1 MKHPT
6 MKDPW
11 RSVISVITMALAL
24 SVLGT
29 SCGQRPASGSK
40 AEAAQPQPT
49 SSPCPPT
56 DVDADTAEAR
66 LKSGNLRWKGTM
78 QTRDWA
84 AARMAT
90 ALCQRPFAVVVSCM
104 DSRVP
109 PELIFDQ
116 GLGDIFIIRVA
127 GPVLDRDQ
135 LASLEYA
142 LTKLNVKL
150 VLVLGHTDCG
160 AIHGAVAGERG
171 TYLPGLF
178 VKLEPAI
185 TYVSRNY
192 NGGRP
197 ISPLD
202 ATNLNRVSIANGRGV
217 ANDIIPKFPQ
227 PGVKVS
233 WGLYDTASGSVT
245 FTPAEPWLSS
255 Q

>member
-1 MKHPT
+1 
-6 MKDPW
+6 
-11 RSVISVITMALAL
+11 
-24 SVLGT
+24 
-29 SCGQRPASGSK
+29 
-40 AEAAQPQPT
+40 
-49 SSPCPPT
+49 
-56 DVDADTAEAR
+56 
-66 LKSGNLRWKGTM
+66 M

-84 AARMAT
+84 SARTAT
-90 ALCQRPFAVVVSCM
+90 ALCQRPFAAVVTCM
-104 DSRVP
+104 DSRLP

-116 GLGDIFIIRVA
+116 GLGDIFVVRVA

-142 LTKLNVKL
+142 LAKMNVKL

-160 AIHGAVAGERG
+160 AIRGAVAGEQG

-178 VKLEPAI
+178 AKFEAAI
-185 TYVSRNY
+185 TYVRRNY
-192 NGGRP
+192 NRDQPIRP
-197 ISPLD
+197 DD

-227 PGVKVS
+227 PGVKVT

-255 Q
+255 P